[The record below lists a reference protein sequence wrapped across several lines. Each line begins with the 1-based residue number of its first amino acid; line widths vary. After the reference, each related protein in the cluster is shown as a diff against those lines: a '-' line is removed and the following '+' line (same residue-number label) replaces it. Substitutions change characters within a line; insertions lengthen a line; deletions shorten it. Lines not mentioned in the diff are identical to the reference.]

1 MNTWKAIDERPTP
14 DELERENARL
24 QKLVAELLA
33 RNQQLRQALE
43 YANRGGAV
51 VGDGR

>member
-1 MNTWKAIDERPTP
+1 MSNWKAFEDRPTQE
-14 DELERENARL
+14 DLERENARL

-43 YANRGGAV
+43 FANK
-51 VGDGR
+51 GR